1 MGGPGDGPQ
10 LEGHGRRDVPPRR
23 GGGSEGVSH
32 MMAARAVAVSAGKA
46 AGLQRPAR
54 PPQRPSMRVYRRA
67 PPGYQFPLP
76 LYRPTRRSLAS
87 WFGSA
92 CIFGLKLLAS
102 GLAGVLVATAL
113 WHDQWKSA
121 SAPAAVGKRDR
132 GLFQPW
138 GNHRLSPRTGARRRG
153 SRLGSGVHGRR
164 GPGAAVE
171 LSASGQDD
179 DLYASGAGSH
189 RRDPAR
195 RAQSA
200 PVDSGSRV
208 SSRNARSSRARSW
221 SPPPSSGE

>member
-1 MGGPGDGPQ
+1 
-10 LEGHGRRDVPPRR
+10 
-23 GGGSEGVSH
+23 
-32 MMAARAVAVSAGKA
+32 MAARAVAVSAGKA
-46 AGLQRPAR
+46 AGL
-54 PPQRPSMRVYRRA
+54 QRPSMRVYRRA

-121 SAPAAVGKRDR
+121 SAPAAVGNEIAAYSNPGETTVYRRAPAQGGADR
-132 GLFQPW
+132 GWEAESTDAGDRAPPS
-138 GNHRLSPRTGARRRG
+138 NYPRRVKTTTFTPPVPEATGAIPPER
-153 SRLGSGVHGRR
+153 
-164 GPGAAVE
+164 
-171 LSASGQDD
+171 
-179 DLYASGAGSH
+179 
-189 RRDPAR
+189 AR
-195 RAQSA
+195 SA

-221 SPPPSSGE
+221 SLPPSSGE

>member
-1 MGGPGDGPQ
+1 
-10 LEGHGRRDVPPRR
+10 
-23 GGGSEGVSH
+23 

-92 CIFGLKLLAS
+92 CFFWAEAPRQRLGR
-102 GLAGVLVATAL
+102 GAGGNGAVARPMEIGVRTGGCR
-113 WHDQWKSA
+113 Q
-121 SAPAAVGKRDR
+121 GDR

-138 GNHRLSPRTGARRRG
+138 GNHGLSPRAGARRRG
-153 SRLGSGVHGRR
+153 SRLGSGGHGRR
-164 GPGAAVE
+164 RPGAAVE

-179 DLYASGAGSH
+179 DLYTSDAGSH

-195 RAQSA
+195 RARSA
-200 PVDSGSRV
+200 PVDSGSQV

-221 SPPPSSGE
+221 SLPPSSGE